1 MQHSVAAANAT
12 QNTNIVTAAREAYDR
27 IDFNNLST
35 EEKGFI
41 EQIVL
46 ELEQA
51 QMHSFSSKYRYIRVG
66 EILNKAKKALD
77 FDDAKQWTVFCKH
90 LGLKERVEQR
100 CRQIAKDKRF
110 AKLTEQDAHKLHHL
124 TQANMIDMIK
134 EKDDTK
140 FYEMLNNKDYDFSKP
155 SPTEDEKEA
164 TIKKAFTEAKFDNLT
179 LEQYKVYC
187 VMTVPDLI
195 KVLDATLAQSKE
207 NASAGLYPLAD
218 IDATADENTESEV
231 A

>member
-1 MQHSVAAANAT
+1 MTNSSAAANAIL
-12 QNTNIVTAAREAYDR
+12 NTTIVTPARESYSSINFASISDKQ
-27 IDFNNLST
+27 
-35 EEKGFI
+35 KGFI
-41 EQIVL
+41 DRLVL

-51 QMHSFSSKYRYIRVG
+51 QIHSFSSKYRYIRVG
-66 EILNKAKKALD
+66 AILNEAKNVLKLSTED
-77 FDDAKQWTVFCKH
+77 WTAFCKL

-100 CRQIAKDKRF
+100 CRQIAKDDRF
-110 AKLTEQDAHKLHHL
+110 ANLTEQDAPKLLHL

-134 EKDDTK
+134 EKNDK

-195 KVLDATLAQSKE
+195 KVLDTTLAQSKE
-207 NASAGLYPLAD
+207 NASAGLYPLAST
-218 IDATADENTESEV
+218 DATADENTESEV